1 MYLYVRY
8 SFSLHQSEQIEARK
22 SCICVKYRFSVHLF
36 ALNTDVPNMYIM
48 LDTYNGIG
56 ISVHRV
62 KINAWMFKLYIL
74 GASWVNFNS
83 LKSLSGA
90 RMTIPVSKSETSAGW
105 LLAHLKG
112 RAVSQRKTAPGLST
126 PHLRCSVSA
135 SGAPTRTLQQQQ
147 TDTRTLFCLRSLD
160 FTVREL
166 F

>member
-1 MYLYVRY
+1 MTPSSPELLTVAPNHWLD
-8 SFSLHQSEQIEARK
+8 FSSMGPPVSLLFPVVSKGITSHLQININWILSSSD
-22 SCICVKYRFSVHLF
+22 SCCFLLPR
-36 ALNTDVPNMYIM
+36 AT
-48 LDTYNGIG
+48 
-56 ISVHRV
+56 
-62 KINAWMFKLYIL
+62 INAWMFKLYIL

-90 RMTIPVSKSETSAGW
+90 RMTNSKSETSAGW

-112 RAVSQRKTAPGLST
+112 RAVWQRKTAPGLST